1 MKMQKQKQGNGVG
14 KSPAPK
20 NVSTKNIEEDTAVN
34 AST

>member
-1 MKMQKQKQGNGVG
+1 MKMQKQTQGNGVG

-20 NVSTKNIEEDTAVN
+20 NVSTKNIEEDTVN